1 MAGPVAG
8 APTTDL
14 VEVRHGPSRD
24 RGMDR
29 RAVDRMQTG
38 GLQRTSMGT
47 PESRSS
53 RRRPSALLRSSRF
66 CTEHTK

>member
-14 VEVRHGPSRD
+14 VEMRHRPSRD
-24 RGMDR
+24 QGTDR

-38 GLQRTSMGT
+38 GLKRASMAT
-47 PESRSS
+47 PEARSS
-53 RRRPSALLRSSRF
+53 RRRPSALSPFQQILYR
-66 CTEHTK
+66 TH